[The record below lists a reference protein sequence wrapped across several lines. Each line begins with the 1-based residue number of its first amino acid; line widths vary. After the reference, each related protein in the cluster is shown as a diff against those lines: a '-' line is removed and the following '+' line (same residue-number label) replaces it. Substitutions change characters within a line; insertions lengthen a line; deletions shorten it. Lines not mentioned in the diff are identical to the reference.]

1 MNSRLR
7 NHSNSRAPGIDPG
20 KMRSFQRV
28 VLQDG
33 FFLICALDHL
43 SDFQELLDSDPKT
56 VDYAR
61 TVDAK
66 LDLIRAMASEVSA
79 FLLDPRF
86 ALAQVIAAR
95 ALPASMGF
103 MSSIEDEG
111 YYGSVSRMTRLR
123 AGWGTRKIK
132 LIGADVCKL
141 LWFFRPNNST
151 ADFQRGVLKR
161 LVAECA
167 ALSLPLVV
175 EPIWYPLPEEDPT
188 KPEWKARRIEG
199 IIESAHEANS
209 YGVDM
214 LKVEFPGDVS
224 SEEGQGKALDS
235 CKRLDTGINVPWVI
249 LSAGV
254 SYDSFKKQVE
264 ISCKAGASGYL
275 AGRSIWR
282 DAASTHD
289 PKAKDGAVAGAIAR
303 LAELN
308 AITRVHGRPYLPT
321 FSGTALHETLP
332 EFWYEGWHP

>member
-1 MNSRLR
+1 MNTRLKD
-7 NHSNSRAPGIDPG
+7 HMKTLPLGIDPG

-28 VLQDG
+28 VSHDG

-43 SDFQELLDSDPKT
+43 SDFQQLLDPNPKT

-61 TVDAK
+61 TVESK
-66 LDLIRAMASEVSA
+66 LDLIRGIASRVSA

-95 ALPASMGF
+95 ALPASVGF

-111 YYGSVSRMTRLR
+111 YYGSASRMTKLR
-123 AGWGTRKIK
+123 SGWSTRKIK

-141 LWFFRPNNST
+141 LWFFRPDNST
-151 ADFQRGVLKR
+151 ADYQRSLLKR

-175 EPIWYPLPEEDPT
+175 EPIWYPLPDEDPT
-188 KPEWKARRIEG
+188 KPEWKARRVEG
-199 IIESAHEANS
+199 IIESAHEACN

-224 SEEGQGKALDS
+224 SDEGQGKALDA
-235 CKRLDTGINVPWVI
+235 CKRLDAGVNVPWVI

-254 SYDSFKKQVE
+254 SYNSFKKQVE
-264 ISCKAGASGYL
+264 ISCKGGASGYL

-282 DAASTHD
+282 DAVSTHD
-289 PKAKDGAVAGAIAR
+289 PSAKGGAIAEAMAR

-308 AITRVHGRPYLPT
+308 DITRAHGRPYLPT
-321 FSGTALHETLP
+321 FNGTVLHESLP
-332 EFWYEGWHP
+332 DFWYEGWHP

>member
-1 MNSRLR
+1 MNIRLKD
-7 NHSNSRAPGIDPG
+7 NISAGTPSIDPG
-20 KMRSFQRV
+20 KMRSLQRV
-28 VLQDG
+28 VSSDG

-43 SDFQELLDSDPKT
+43 SDFQMLLDPDPKN

-61 TVDAK
+61 TVDSK
-66 LDLIRAMASEVSA
+66 LNLIRAIAGKVSA

-95 ALPASMGF
+95 ALPASVGI
-103 MSSIEDEG
+103 MSSIEDQG
-111 YYGSVSRMTRLR
+111 YYGSTFRMTKLR
-123 AGWGTRKIK
+123 AGWSTRKIK

-141 LWFFRPNNST
+141 LWFFRPDSGT
-151 ADFQRGVLKR
+151 AEFQRSLLKR

-175 EPIWYPLPEEDPT
+175 EPIWYAFPDEDPT

-214 LKVEFPGDVS
+214 LKIEFPGETGTDKVES
-224 SEEGQGKALDS
+224 DALEA
-235 CKRLDTGINVPWVI
+235 CQRLNAGINVPWVI

-254 SYDSFKKQVE
+254 SYSIFKKQVE
-264 ISCKAGASGYL
+264 ISCKGGASGYL

-282 DAASTHD
+282 DAVSTHD
-289 PKAKDGAVAGAIAR
+289 LNAKDTAIAEAMAR
-303 LAELN
+303 LTELN
-308 AITRVHGRPYLPT
+308 EITRTHGRPYLPALN
-321 FSGTALHETLP
+321 GTALYETLP
-332 EFWYEGWHP
+332 DLWYEGWHP

>member
-1 MNSRLR
+1 MNTRFK
-7 NHSNSRAPGIDPG
+7 NHINTRAPSIDPG

-28 VLQDG
+28 VSHDG

-43 SDFQELLDSDPKT
+43 SDFQELLDPDPKT

-61 TVDAK
+61 TVDSK
-66 LDLIRAMASEVSA
+66 LDLIRAIAGEVSA

-95 ALPASMGF
+95 VLPASVGF

-111 YYGSVSRMTRLR
+111 YYGSASRITKLR
-123 AGWGTRKIK
+123 VGWGTRKIK

-141 LWFFRPNNST
+141 LWFFRPDNST

-161 LVAECA
+161 LVSECA

-175 EPIWYPLPEEDPT
+175 EPIWYPLPNEDPT

-224 SEEGQGKALDS
+224 SDEDQGKALDA
-235 CKRLDTGINVPWVI
+235 CERLNASINVPWVI

-254 SYDSFKKQVE
+254 SYDSFRKQVE
-264 ISCKAGASGYL
+264 ISCKGGASGYL

-282 DAASTHD
+282 DAVSTHD
-289 PKAKDGAVAGAIAR
+289 PNARGSAIAEAIAR

-308 AITRVHGRPYLPT
+308 RITRAQGKPYLPT
-321 FSGTALHETLP
+321 FNGTALHETLP

>member
-1 MNSRLR
+1 MNTRLK
-7 NHSNSRAPGIDPG
+7 NHISTRVPGIDPG

-28 VLQDG
+28 ISHDG

-43 SDFQELLDSDPKT
+43 SDFQELLDPDPKT

-61 TVDAK
+61 TMDAK
-66 LDLIRAMASEVSA
+66 LDLIRAISGEVSA

-86 ALAQVIAAR
+86 ALAQAIASR

-111 YYGSVSRMTRLR
+111 YHGSESRMTKLRL
-123 AGWGTRKIK
+123 GWGTRKIK

-141 LWFFRPNNST
+141 LWFFRPDSGT

-175 EPIWYPLPEEDPT
+175 EPIWYSLPDEQPT
-188 KPEWKARRIEG
+188 STAWKVRRVEG
-199 IIESAHEANS
+199 IIESAHEAS
-209 YGVDM
+209 RFGVDM

-224 SEEGQGKALDS
+224 SEESQDEALDA
-235 CKRLDTGINVPWVI
+235 CQRLEKGVNVPWVI

-282 DAASTHD
+282 DAVSTHD
-289 PKAKDGAVAGAIAR
+289 PGAKKGAIADAVAR
-303 LAELN
+303 LSELN
-308 AITRVHGRPYLPT
+308 AITRAHGRPYLPA
-321 FSGTALHETLP
+321 FSGTALQEALP

>member
-1 MNSRLR
+1 MNARLK
-7 NHSNSRAPGIDPG
+7 NHMNTRAPGIDPG
-20 KMRSFQRV
+20 KMRCFQRV
-28 VLQDG
+28 VSHDG

-43 SDFQELLDSDPKT
+43 SNFQELLDVDPKT

-66 LDLIRAMASEVSA
+66 LDLIRAIASEVSA

-86 ALAQVIAAR
+86 ALAQVIAAGG
-95 ALPASMGF
+95 LPASVGL

-111 YYGSVSRMTRLR
+111 YYGSMSRMTKLR

-141 LWFFRPNNST
+141 LWFFRPDSST

-175 EPIWYPLPEEDPT
+175 EPIWYPTPDEDPT
-188 KPEWKARRIEG
+188 DPEWKARRLEG
-199 IIESAHEANS
+199 IIESAHEADS

-224 SEEGQGKALDS
+224 SDEGQGKALVA
-235 CKRLDTGINVPWVI
+235 CERLDEGINVPWVI

-254 SYDSFKKQVE
+254 TYDSFKKQVE
-264 ISCKAGASGYL
+264 IACKGGASGYL

-282 DAASTHD
+282 DAVSTHD
-289 PKAKDGAVAGAIAR
+289 PKAKGSAMAESIAR
-303 LAELN
+303 LGELN
-308 AITRVHGRPYLPT
+308 AITRAHGKPYLPT
-321 FSGTALHETLP
+321 FSGTALYETLP
-332 EFWYEGWHP
+332 DFWYEGWHP

>member
-1 MNSRLR
+1 MNTRLK
-7 NHSNSRAPGIDPG
+7 NDSNTRVPGLDPG
-20 KMRSFQRV
+20 KMRSFQRIV
-28 VLQDG
+28 SHDG

-43 SDFQELLDSDPKT
+43 SDFQELLDRDPKT

-61 TVDAK
+61 TVDSK
-66 LDLIRAMASEVSA
+66 LGLIRAIAGEVSA

-86 ALAQVIAAR
+86 ALAQAIAAR

-111 YYGSVSRMTRLR
+111 YYGSESRMTKLRL
-123 AGWGTRKIK
+123 GWGTRKIK

-141 LWFFRPNNST
+141 LWFFRPDGET

-161 LVAECA
+161 IVAECA

-175 EPIWYPLPEEDPT
+175 EPIWYPLAGEEPT
-188 KPEWKARRIEG
+188 KSEWKARRIEG
-199 IIESAHEANS
+199 IIESAHEAS
-209 YGVDM
+209 GFDVDM

-224 SEEGQGKALDS
+224 SEEGQDEALDA
-235 CKRLDTGINVPWVI
+235 CERLDKGINVPWVI

-282 DAASTHD
+282 DAVSTHD
-289 PKAKDGAVAGAIAR
+289 PSAKDGAIANAIAR

-308 AITRVHGRPYLPT
+308 AIARAHGRPYLPA
-321 FSGTALHETLP
+321 FSGTALHEILP